1 MFEGIQVSVA
11 VRNGSRQVRAGDRDL
26 EGDASTVCV
35 EEGVGGSS
43 REDRGREEISKQGS
57 THTWEMRP
65 L

>member
-1 MFEGIQVSVA
+1 MA

-43 REDRGREEISKQGS
+43 RGDRQRK
-57 THTWEMRP
+57 
-65 L
+65 